1 MKKMIKGEKMKEI
14 KQFFEK
20 IGRSDIDET
29 MDNLVEDGIIDS
41 IEIMNLMQEIETHYG
56 VFIDFDYIT
65 PENLRNFQSI
75 SAMIE
80 SIKNQ

>member
-1 MKKMIKGEKMKEI
+1 
-14 KQFFEK
+14 
-20 IGRSDIDET
+20 

-41 IEIMNLMQEIETHYG
+41 MEIMNLMQEIETHYG

-80 SIKNQ
+80 SVKNQ

>member
-41 IEIMNLMQEIETHYG
+41 MEIMNLMQEIETHYG

-80 SIKNQ
+80 SVKNQ

>member
-1 MKKMIKGEKMKEI
+1 MKEI

>member
-1 MKKMIKGEKMKEI
+1 MKEI

-41 IEIMNLMQEIETHYG
+41 IEIMSLMQEIETHYG

-80 SIKNQ
+80 SVKNQ

>member
-1 MKKMIKGEKMKEI
+1 MKKV
-14 KQFFEK
+14 
-20 IGRSDIDET
+20 GRSDINET

-41 IEIMNLMQEIETHYG
+41 MEIMSLMQEIETHYG

>member
-1 MKKMIKGEKMKEI
+1 MKKMKEI

-41 IEIMNLMQEIETHYG
+41 MEIMSLMQEIETHYG

>member
-41 IEIMNLMQEIETHYG
+41 MEIMSLMQEIETHYG

>member
-1 MKKMIKGEKMKEI
+1 MKEI

-41 IEIMNLMQEIETHYG
+41 MEIMNLMQEIETHYG

-80 SIKNQ
+80 SVKNQ

>member
-1 MKKMIKGEKMKEI
+1 MKEI

-20 IGRSDIDET
+20 IGRSDIEET

-41 IEIMNLMQEIETHYG
+41 MEIMNLMQEIETHYG

-80 SIKNQ
+80 SVKNQ

>member
-20 IGRSDIDET
+20 IGRSDIEET

-41 IEIMNLMQEIETHYG
+41 MEIMNLMQEIETHYG

-80 SIKNQ
+80 SVKNQ

>member
-1 MKKMIKGEKMKEI
+1 
-14 KQFFEK
+14 
-20 IGRSDIDET
+20 

-41 IEIMNLMQEIETHYG
+41 MEIMSLMQEIETHYG

>member
-80 SIKNQ
+80 SVKNQ

>member
-1 MKKMIKGEKMKEI
+1 MKEI

-80 SIKNQ
+80 SVKNQ